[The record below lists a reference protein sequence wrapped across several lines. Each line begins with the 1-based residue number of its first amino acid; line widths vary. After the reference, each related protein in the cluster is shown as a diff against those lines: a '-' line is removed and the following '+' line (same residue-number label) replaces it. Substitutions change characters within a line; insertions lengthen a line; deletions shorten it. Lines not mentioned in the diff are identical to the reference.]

1 MLNASAQTL
10 KILAALVWYTGV
22 AVLLVKSSGL
32 FLQAHQGG
40 AGSWGVGVSFL
51 AGLGLG
57 LIKARYLFGA
67 VCRKNL
73 VRIQSLE
80 TPKLW
85 QFYRGRFF
93 IFLAG
98 MIFLGVS
105 TSRVAQG
112 NYRLLI
118 PLAVLELSVAVALLV
133 SSRCY
138 WKRSPGRGQR
148 NG

>member
-1 MLNASAQTL
+1 MLG
-10 KILAALVWYTGV
+10 ALVWYTGV
-22 AVLLVKSSGL
+22 VVLLVKRAGL
-32 FLQAHQGG
+32 LLQAHQGG
-40 AGSWGVGVSFL
+40 AGSLGVGLSIL

-57 LIKARYLFGA
+57 LVKAKYLFVR

-73 VRIQSLE
+73 ARIRSLK

-93 IFLAG
+93 LFLAG
-98 MIFLGVS
+98 MMLLGV
-105 TSRVAQG
+105 TLSRAAQG

-118 PLAVLELSVAVALLV
+118 VLAVLELSIAVALLV

-138 WKRSPGRGQR
+138 WKRPAGSNDLDGR
-148 NG
+148 